1 MTMTD
6 DSQVVNLLLLFSNC
20 CVQLEKSKKS
30 VLGTRVRVRGPVR
43 NPTMDFAGFPNRFC
57 ISLDYPGQIFDH
69 MKTVTVIYKIL
80 PWSWWKCFDHM
91 KI

>member
-57 ISLDYPGQIFDH
+57 ISLDYPSLVGLTTADHIRSLMIFSVH
-69 MKTVTVIYKIL
+69 VI
-80 PWSWWKCFDHM
+80 F
-91 KI
+91 